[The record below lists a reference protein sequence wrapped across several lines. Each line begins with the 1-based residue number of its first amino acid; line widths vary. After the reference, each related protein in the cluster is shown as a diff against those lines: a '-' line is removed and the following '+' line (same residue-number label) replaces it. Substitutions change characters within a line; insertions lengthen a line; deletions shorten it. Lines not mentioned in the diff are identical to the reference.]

1 MGRIKINGWGTDK
14 MSNDNGLVD
23 ELEKIQTLKKEIEA
37 KEEELKN
44 KIIEL
49 AKEKNTDVL
58 FGSHKKCSIKE
69 YERVIYPEDKT
80 HIVGLM
86 KQKDIYN
93 KYSIINYMSLNSA
106 IIKGAID
113 KEIVD
118 LIKKEKTFRVSL
130 KDN

>member
-1 MGRIKINGWGTDK
+1 

-23 ELEKIQTLKKEIEA
+23 ELEKLQNLKKEIES

-49 AKEKNTDVL
+49 AKEKNTEVL

-80 HIVGLM
+80 QIVGLM

-106 IIKGAID
+106 IIKGTID

>member
-1 MGRIKINGWGTDK
+1 

-23 ELEKIQTLKKEIEA
+23 ELEKLQNLKKEIEI

-49 AKEKNTDVL
+49 AKEKNTEVL

-80 HIVGLM
+80 QIVGLM

-93 KYSIINYMSLNSA
+93 RYSIINYMSLNSA
-106 IIKGAID
+106 IIKGTID

>member
-1 MGRIKINGWGTDK
+1 
-14 MSNDNGLVD
+14 MSNDKGLVD
-23 ELEKIQTLKKEIEA
+23 ELEKLQNLKKEIES

-49 AKEKNTDVL
+49 AKEKNTEVL

-80 HIVGLM
+80 QIVGLM

-93 KYSIINYMSLNSA
+93 RYSIINYMSLNSA
-106 IIKGAID
+106 IIKGTID

>member
-1 MGRIKINGWGTDK
+1 
-14 MSNDNGLVD
+14 MSNDKGLVD
-23 ELEKIQTLKKEIEA
+23 ELEKLQNLKKEIES

-49 AKEKNTDVL
+49 AKEKNTEVL

-80 HIVGLM
+80 HIVSLM
-86 KQKDIYN
+86 KQKEIYN

>member
-1 MGRIKINGWGTDK
+1 

-23 ELEKIQTLKKEIEA
+23 ELEKLQNLKKEIES

-49 AKEKNTDVL
+49 AKEKNTEVL

-80 HIVGLM
+80 QIVGLM

-93 KYSIINYMSLNSA
+93 RYSIINYMSLNSA
-106 IIKGAID
+106 IIKGTID